1 MKIVLWFFVRFG
13 LSISEADLL
22 VESQLCNTVSLK
34 EPFGVVSTSSTALY
48 VPSDFIG
55 RRFETT
61 PDLSFSKHVKT
72 ALAKR
77 YSNSNQRFRFGN

>member
-1 MKIVLWFFVRFG
+1 MCGFFV
-13 LSISEADLL
+13 SEADLL

-55 RRFETT
+55 RCFETA
-61 PDLSFSKHVKT
+61 PDLSFSNHIKT
-72 ALAKR
+72 VLAKW
-77 YSNSNQRFRFGN
+77 